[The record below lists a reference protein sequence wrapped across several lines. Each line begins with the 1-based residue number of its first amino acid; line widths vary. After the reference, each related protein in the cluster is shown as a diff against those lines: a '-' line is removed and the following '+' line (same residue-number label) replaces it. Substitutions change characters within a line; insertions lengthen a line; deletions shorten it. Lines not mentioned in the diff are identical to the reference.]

1 MFTTKGLKKSM
12 VDGLAGE
19 NRLEKEMRRA
29 AAGDGDGGLSGRFV
43 GKAKDEERGSEDS
56 GERE

>member
-1 MFTTKGLKKSM
+1 M